1 MRITR
6 FLLRRRE
13 VSVQES
19 IWDGVGDMFQQKKK
33 RKNPAKRPT
42 MNARCK
48 AVLNTISGH
57 MN

>member
-19 IWDGVGDMFQQKKK
+19 IWDGVGDMFQQKKSEK
-33 RKNPAKRPT
+33 IPPND
-42 MNARCK
+42 
-48 AVLNTISGH
+48 LQ
-57 MN
+57 